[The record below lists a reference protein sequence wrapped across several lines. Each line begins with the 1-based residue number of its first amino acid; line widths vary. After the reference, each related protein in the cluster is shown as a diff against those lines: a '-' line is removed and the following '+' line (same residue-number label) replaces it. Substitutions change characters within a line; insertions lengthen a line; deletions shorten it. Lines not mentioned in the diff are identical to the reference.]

1 MPSTFN
7 FTENDAWAVLVSA
20 AFSDE
25 WPASPATILFGALG
39 GIGDSEA
46 GVLDAAAA
54 LLAAGVIRQDAYRA
68 FCLTNHPVALQ
79 VAAFAGQAQAEC
91 INEAATKVLAVPAT
105 EEQLIQRMRDL
116 LSAATQDEA
125 PRNFVDI
132 ENRLKYE
139 LRVSKDREVATFLGM
154 KFSAYSARK
163 SRNAFPTKDLL
174 VAVQMRPELGIDGN
188 YVLTGVRT
196 ADDAKSLIRQR
207 GEALAQWAPH
217 ASPTAASA
225 PADRHQPASP
235 AFAETARLD
244 TSPAEPASAE
254 SPAAGGRIPPCPA
267 CPPSTVQQ
275 PAPEAAT

>member
-46 GVLDAAAA
+46 GVLDAAGA
-54 LLAAGVIRQDAYRA
+54 LLAAGIVRQDAYRA

-79 VAAFAGQAQAEC
+79 VAAFASQAQAER
-91 INEAATKVLAVPAT
+91 IGEAAADALDAPAT

-116 LSAATQDEA
+116 LSAATRDEA
-125 PRNFVDI
+125 PRNFLDI

-139 LRVSKDREVATFLGM
+139 LRVSKDQEVAAFLGLT
-154 KFSAYSARK
+154 KSAYSERK

-174 VAVQMRPELGIDGN
+174 AAVHTRPELGIDGG

-196 ADDAKSLIRQR
+196 ADNTKSVIRQQ
-207 GEALAQWAPH
+207 GEALAQWAQH
-217 ASPTAASA
+217 ACPSAASA
-225 PADRHQPASP
+225 PADRPQPASP
-235 AFAETARLD
+235 AFAETARPD
-244 TSPAEPASAE
+244 TSPAEPSSAADPE
-254 SPAAGGRIPPCPA
+254 GGGRTPPCPA
-267 CPPSTVQQ
+267 CPPSTAQQ

>member
-54 LLAAGVIRQDAYRA
+54 LLAVGIVRQDAYRA
-68 FCLTNHPVALQ
+68 FCLTDHPVALR
-79 VAAFAGQAQAEC
+79 VAAFASQAQAER
-91 INEAATKVLAVPAT
+91 IGEAAADALDAPAT

-116 LSAATQDEA
+116 LSAATRDEA
-125 PRNFVDI
+125 PRNFLDI

-139 LRVSKDREVATFLGM
+139 LRVSKDQEVAAFLGLT
-154 KFSAYSARK
+154 KSAYSERK

-174 VAVQMRPELGIDGN
+174 ATLQMRPELGIDGG

-196 ADDAKSLIRQR
+196 
-207 GEALAQWAPH
+207 
-217 ASPTAASA
+217 
-225 PADRHQPASP
+225 PADAQLTHD
-235 AFAETARLD
+235 L
-244 TSPAEPASAE
+244 
-254 SPAAGGRIPPCPA
+254 
-267 CPPSTVQQ
+267 
-275 PAPEAAT
+275 